1 MTAIRRKITKHELT
15 QRAFFK
21 AEIGRRL
28 EALGAVKRGEEK
40 CYPYLLQTRIGPLEI
55 SPEDSWVACV
65 WRDLERAKEAIHN
78 DRLNRY
84 CGKWNHVYA
93 DVWRDSRRRPPKV
106 TSTATTTS
114 ARSNSRS

>member
-28 EALGAVKRGEEK
+28 EALGAVKREGK
-40 CYPYLLQTRIGPLEI
+40 SYPYLLQTRIGPLEI

-93 DVWRDSRRRPPKV
+93 DVMFKSRQ
-106 TSTATTTS
+106 S
-114 ARSNSRS
+114 AQAAVDDFFCELGIFLPAA